1 MDYQKKNSSEGAIRI
16 TTHDQKNYLLSQEVN
31 KFLPRKGVKK
41 PKKVNA
47 QADNKHHHYHRTK
60 KHNTP
65 KKFVIEVISVTC
77 KKKKKCEYKKI
88 TLKIENLKAFLW
100 TSEIRQHRIIQHYN
114 RGPSQN
120 IRKVII

>member
-77 KKKKKCEYKKI
+77 KKKKKKVSTKRLHLK
-88 TLKIENLKAFLW
+88 LKI
-100 TSEIRQHRIIQHYN
+100 
-114 RGPSQN
+114 
-120 IRKVII
+120 